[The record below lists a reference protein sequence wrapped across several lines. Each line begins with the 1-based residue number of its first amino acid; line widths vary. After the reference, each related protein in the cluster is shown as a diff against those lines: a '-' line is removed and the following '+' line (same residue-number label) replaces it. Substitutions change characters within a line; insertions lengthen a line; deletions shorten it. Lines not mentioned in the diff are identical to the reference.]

1 MRTIKFRGGDIDS
14 DAWFYGNLEY
24 CQATKKA
31 RIHTYDCD
39 GKYESQHSV
48 DSDTIGQYTGLCD
61 KNEKEIYEGDILEDA
76 DLRYEVCWYD
86 EIAAFM
92 AEDIESKKPF
102 LLFDLDLRETV
113 VIGNIFDNPD
123 LLNGK

>member
-1 MRTIKFRGGDIDS
+1 MRTIKFRGGDIET
-14 DAWFYGNLEY
+14 DAWFYGDLEY
-24 CQATKKA
+24 CQATNKA
-31 RIHTYDCD
+31 IIHTYDCD
-39 GKYESQHSV
+39 GKYESQHTIAP
-48 DSDTIGQYTGLCD
+48 DTIGQYTGLCD
-61 KNEKEIYEGDILEDA
+61 KDEKEIYEGDILEDA

-102 LLFDLDLRETV
+102 LLSDLDLNETV
-113 VIGNIFDNPD
+113 IIGNIFDTPD

>member
-1 MRTIKFRGGDIDS
+1 MRTIKFRGGDIET
-14 DAWFYGNLEY
+14 DAWFYGDLEY
-24 CQATKKA
+24 CQATNKSI
-31 RIHTYDCD
+31 IHTYDCD

-48 DSDTIGQYTGLCD
+48 DSDTIGQYSGLCD

-102 LLFDLDLRETV
+102 LLSDLDFNETV
-113 VIGNIFDNPD
+113 IIGNIFDTPD

>member
-1 MRTIKFRGGDIDS
+1 MRTIKFRAKTINEGEWIYGMTISHGTIDRKRN
-14 DAWFYGNLEY
+14 NLYMEVSE
-24 CQATKKA
+24 
-31 RIHTYDCD
+31 
-39 GKYESQHSV
+39 GKWKGVIPE
-48 DSDTIGQYTGLCD
+48 TLGQFTGLTD

-102 LLFDLDLRETV
+102 LLSDLDLNETV
-113 VIGNIFDNPD
+113 IIGNIFDTPD

>member
-1 MRTIKFRGGDIDS
+1 MRTIKFRGGDIET
-14 DAWFYGNLEY
+14 DAWFYGDLEY
-24 CQATKKA
+24 CQATNKSI
-31 RIHTYDCD
+31 IHTYDCD

-48 DSDTIGQYTGLCD
+48 DSDTIGQYSGLCD

-102 LLFDLDLRETV
+102 LLSDLDLNETV
-113 VIGNIFDNPD
+113 IIGNIFDNPD

>member
-1 MRTIKFRGGDIDS
+1 MRTIKFRGGDIET
-14 DAWFYGNLEY
+14 DAWFYGDLEY
-24 CQATKKA
+24 CQATNKA

-61 KNEKEIYEGDILEDA
+61 KTEKEIYEGDILEDS

-102 LLFDLDLRETV
+102 LLSDLDLNETV

-123 LLNGK
+123 LLNDK

>member
-1 MRTIKFRGGDIDS
+1 MRTIKFRGGDIET
-14 DAWFYGNLEY
+14 DAWFYGDLEY
-24 CQATKKA
+24 CQATNKSI
-31 RIHTYDCD
+31 IHTYDCD
-39 GKYESQHSV
+39 GKYASQHSV
-48 DSDTIGQYTGLCD
+48 DSDTIGQYSGLCD

-92 AEDIESKKPF
+92 AEDIESKKP
-102 LLFDLDLRETV
+102 LLLSDLDLNETV
-113 VIGNIFDNPD
+113 IIGNIFDNPD